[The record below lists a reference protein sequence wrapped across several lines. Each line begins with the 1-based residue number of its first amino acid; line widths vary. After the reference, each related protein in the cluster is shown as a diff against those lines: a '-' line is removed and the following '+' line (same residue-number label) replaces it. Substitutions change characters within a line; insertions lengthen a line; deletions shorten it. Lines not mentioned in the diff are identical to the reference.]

1 MDEKQPVT
9 CLQDFYN
16 EKAYESCASSRV
28 PVAFNPAVDIIN
40 DGWQDTLMLI
50 SKQAELLTED
60 SQL

>member
-1 MDEKQPVT
+1 MVEKQQPTV
-9 CLQDFYN
+9 LQNFYN

-50 SKQAELLTED
+50 SKQAELLIEE